1 MNDCFEEPLNRYQTK
16 DSKCKNI
23 KHDLIIKQLN
33 DKEKQHSKC
42 LQSYLDKLIIFKQ
55 SPTLD
60 LLKEKETIQQKEEC
74 VKEIKA
80 EQSTIVKFLR
90 NALNECLEEPL
101 SQMNDNDSKCKNI
114 NETVVNAL
122 NSVDNKLYSSCLQSY
137 IVNIGETNFG
147 GHYVIWKQKSDT
159 LGWIKISSYPTK
171 SYANLVKNF
180 QNVYLLFLERF
191 KVV

>member
-1 MNDCFEEPLNRYQTK
+1 MWSFLKQFFVSFGKTK
-16 DSKCKNI
+16 
-23 KHDLIIKQLN
+23 
-33 DKEKQHSKC
+33 
-42 LQSYLDKLIIFKQ
+42 
-55 SPTLD
+55 
-60 LLKEKETIQQKEEC
+60 LL
-74 VKEIKA
+74 VN
-80 EQSTIVKFLR
+80 LG
-90 NALNECLEEPL
+90 
-101 SQMNDNDSKCKNI
+101 KNI

-159 LGWIKISSYPTK
+159 LGWIKISSHPTK